1 MAVVSKA
8 RIHRLEDRA
17 FLDQRENVLRRPH
30 VKRRRLDR
38 DQDDIAGG
46 NHHRRRGRL
55 SCLGR
60 LVERSKARW
69 MYKRSCVYV
78 WENQYMTRWSL
89 SIPEETNLAVRTF
102 LARKGGKKG
111 DLSRFV
117 DEAVRRRVLDLT
129 VCQIKDRNAR
139 DDQQDIL
146 DLVDEEVDAARAG
159 RS

>member
-1 MAVVSKA
+1 MS
-8 RIHRLEDRA
+8 
-17 FLDQRENVLRRPH
+17 
-30 VKRRRLDR
+30 
-38 DQDDIAGG
+38 
-46 NHHRRRGRL
+46 
-55 SCLGR
+55 
-60 LVERSKARW
+60 
-69 MYKRSCVYV
+69 
-78 WENQYMTRWSL
+78 RWSL
-89 SIPEETNLAVRTF
+89 SIPEKTNLAVRTF

-146 DLVDEEVDAARAG
+146 DLIDDEVDAARAA

>member
-1 MAVVSKA
+1 
-8 RIHRLEDRA
+8 
-17 FLDQRENVLRRPH
+17 
-30 VKRRRLDR
+30 
-38 DQDDIAGG
+38 
-46 NHHRRRGRL
+46 
-55 SCLGR
+55 
-60 LVERSKARW
+60 
-69 MYKRSCVYV
+69 
-78 WENQYMTRWSL
+78 MTRWSL

-117 DEAVRRRVLDLT
+117 DEAVCRRVLDLT

-146 DLVDEEVDAARAG
+146 DLIDDEVDAARAA

>member
-1 MAVVSKA
+1 MS
-8 RIHRLEDRA
+8 
-17 FLDQRENVLRRPH
+17 
-30 VKRRRLDR
+30 
-38 DQDDIAGG
+38 
-46 NHHRRRGRL
+46 
-55 SCLGR
+55 
-60 LVERSKARW
+60 
-69 MYKRSCVYV
+69 
-78 WENQYMTRWSL
+78 RWSL
-89 SIPEETNLAVRTF
+89 SIPEETNLAIRTF

-146 DLVDEEVDAARAG
+146 DLIDDEVDAARAA

>member
-1 MAVVSKA
+1 MS
-8 RIHRLEDRA
+8 
-17 FLDQRENVLRRPH
+17 
-30 VKRRRLDR
+30 
-38 DQDDIAGG
+38 
-46 NHHRRRGRL
+46 
-55 SCLGR
+55 
-60 LVERSKARW
+60 
-69 MYKRSCVYV
+69 
-78 WENQYMTRWSL
+78 RWSL

-146 DLVDEEVDAARAG
+146 DLIDDEVDAARVA